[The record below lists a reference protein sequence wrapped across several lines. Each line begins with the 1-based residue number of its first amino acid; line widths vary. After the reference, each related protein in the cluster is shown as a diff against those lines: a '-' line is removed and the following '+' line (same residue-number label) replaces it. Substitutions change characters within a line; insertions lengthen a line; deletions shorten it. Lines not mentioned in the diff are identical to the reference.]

1 MDDNQIN
8 SALLALILPVLTGQA
23 CNTGCQAMAVT
34 LRGITLGELRT
45 GRDRAPFLGL
55 ANVFVR

>member
-8 SALLALILPVLTGQA
+8 SALLALFLPVLTGQA
-23 CNTGCQAMAVT
+23 GNTGCQALAAA

-45 GRDRAPFLGL
+45 VRDRALFPR
-55 ANVFVR
+55 AV